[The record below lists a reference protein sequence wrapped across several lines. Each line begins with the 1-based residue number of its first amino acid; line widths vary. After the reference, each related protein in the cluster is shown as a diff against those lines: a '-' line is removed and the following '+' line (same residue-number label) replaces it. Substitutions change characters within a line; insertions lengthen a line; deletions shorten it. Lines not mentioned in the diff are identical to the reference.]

1 MDDKEK
7 TTSETKQATTKKV
20 VVKKQRYF
28 VPALG
33 RQVEAT
39 NLAEVEK
46 IVNKEKTKGQGK

>member
-1 MDDKEK
+1 MDDKENK
-7 TTSETKQATTKKV
+7 TAETKPATSKKV
-20 VVKKQRYF
+20 VAKKQRYF

-46 IVNKEKTKGQGK
+46 IVIKENTKGKGK